1 MICYGSTGQLIRHH
15 DDQSEVHRALSQRT
29 RQVSFCGFIS
39 LFLLSLTLAAAFAT
53 DSHTSTPVATLQS
66 EQSESRSATLPFFVG
81 EELRYEVRWMGLM
94 AGKARMAVSGQ
105 VRRNGHDVYH
115 IRSVAESSPL
125 FSLFYYVYDQGETF
139 IDVHDLVP
147 WYYHL
152 DQREGS
158 RVEQRT
164 VTFDH
169 QRGVAIHTKN
179 QEAPQEV
186 KVPPRIHDSLS
197 SFYLVRT
204 LPLRVG
210 QAIHLHTFANGKT
223 YDVEV
228 QILRRE
234 KVEAYWGPV
243 DALVVRPQMRF
254 QEILRQK
261 GEVLIWVTDDERRL
275 PIRMR
280 TAITVGSIEATLI
293 DVKRLL

>member
-1 MICYGSTGQLIRHH
+1 
-15 DDQSEVHRALSQRT
+15 
-29 RQVSFCGFIS
+29 
-39 LFLLSLTLAAAFAT
+39 LFLLSLSPATAFAT
-53 DSHTSTPVATLQS
+53 DPQASPTVASLK
-66 EQSESRSATLPFFVG
+66 SESRSATLPFFVG
-81 EELRYEVRWMGLM
+81 EELSFEVRWMGLL
-94 AGKARMAVSGQ
+94 AGNASMAVSGR

-115 IRSVAESSPL
+115 IRSLAESSPL
-125 FSLFYYVYDQGETF
+125 FSLFYYVRDSGETF
-139 IDVHDLVP
+139 VDAHELWP
-147 WYYHL
+147 WYYQL

-158 RVEQRT
+158 RAVQRT
-164 VTFDH
+164 VVFDQ

-186 KVPPRIHDSLS
+186 KVPKGVHDSLS
-197 SFYLVRT
+197 SFYMIRT

-210 QAIHLHTFANGKT
+210 QSIQLHTFANGKI

-243 DALVVRPQMRF
+243 DALVVRPVMRF

-261 GEVLIWVTDDERRL
+261 GEVLIWVTDDDRRL

-293 DVKRLL
+293 DVKRKQ

>member
-15 DDQSEVHRALSQRT
+15 DDKSEVHRALSQRT
-29 RQVSFCGFIS
+29 IQVSFCGF
-39 LFLLSLTLAAAFAT
+39 LWMFLLSLIPAAAFAT
-53 DSHTSTPVATLQS
+53 DSHASTTVAFLK
-66 EQSESRSATLPFFVG
+66 SESRSATRPFFVG
-81 EELRYEVRWMGLM
+81 EELRFEVRWMGLL
-94 AGKARMAVSGQ
+94 AGNARMAVSGR
-105 VRRNGHDVYH
+105 VSRNGHDVYH
-115 IRSVAESSPL
+115 IRSVAESSPF

-139 IDVHDLVP
+139 VDVQELLP

-158 RVEQRT
+158 RAVQRT

-186 KVPPRIHDSLS
+186 KVPAGVHDSLS
-197 SFYLVRT
+197 SFYMLRT

-210 QAIHLHTFANGKT
+210 QSIQLHTFANGKT

-261 GEVLIWVTDDERRL
+261 GEVLIWVTDDDRHL

-293 DVKRLL
+293 DVKRLQ